1 VKPQCRCHPLENNL
15 KMGREKKKYFHKKI
29 EKKLD
34 NPLSLVR
41 MRRVIENGT

>member
-1 VKPQCRCHPLENNL
+1 
-15 KMGREKKKYFHKKI
+15 MGMGKDKNKYFQKKF

-41 MRRVIENGT
+41 MWRVIENDLKILPILDNGKKS